1 MSGTSPRVDAQ
12 RSALYLRVLGGD
24 LGAAHLWFD
33 QSVLD
38 RYRAQPGWRV
48 MRTNTVGRL
57 RSPDG
62 WSIDFGI
69 ADDDRLVHASLT
81 DLSQRLPA
89 ADRQHWSQYLL
100 TPRASRNFLTMRLAP
115 GSCIDDG
122 ELRDWA
128 TGATEERSTE
138 ESRQFEHRREP

>member
-1 MSGTSPRVDAQ
+1 MSATSPRVDAQ
-12 RSALYLRVLGGD
+12 RTALYLRVLGGD

-33 QSVLD
+33 RAVLD
-38 RYRAQPGWRV
+38 HYRAQPGWRL
-48 MRTNTVGRL
+48 MRTNSVGRL

-69 ADDDRLVHASLT
+69 ADQDRLIHAPAA
-81 DLSQRLPA
+81 DLSQRLPVA
-89 ADRQHWSQYLL
+89 ERQHWAQYLI
-100 TPRASRNFLTMRLAP
+100 TPATSRNFVTMRLTP

-128 TGATEERSTE
+128 SQLED
-138 ESRQFEHRREP
+138 RREP